1 MTFDPQRNV
10 ARCYPDGTHRSGN
23 SESRRVGLSS
33 PANRDW
39 GSVFAARL
47 GGARPA
53 RVRLGAVRQG
63 DAWNLARSGLASQG
77 EARRGRARQ
86 GEARIKSRLAP
97 ARLGWVR
104 QGVARS
110 GKARGATLYTHTS
123 SIRYNSMSA

>member
-10 ARCYPDGTHRSGN
+10 ARCYLDGTHRSGN
-23 SESRRVGLSS
+23 SESRRLGLMSS

-63 DAWNLARSGLASQG
+63 DA
-77 EARRGRARQ
+77 
-86 GEARIKSRLAP
+86 RIKSRRGP
-97 ARLGWVR
+97 AGLGEAGQGSARQGSSLGWPRHGSAGCGRAWQGLARRGVR
-104 QGVARS
+104 RFIRTHLQG
-110 GKARGATLYTHTS
+110 GITQ
-123 SIRYNSMSA
+123 